1 MTLLPIKP
9 GKIVTMGEI
18 LVDIMAV
25 ERGQG
30 FREPLNL
37 RGPFPGGAP
46 AIFVS
51 QVARLGHPA
60 GIIACIGDDDFGW
73 INVERLKRDGVDVS
87 AVRVHDEQVTATAF
101 VRYRPDG
108 ERDFLFNLKHSAAG
122 RTELDARARALLA
135 ECGHFHIMGSSLFS
149 FHLIDE
155 VKKAIEIVK
164 ANGATVSFDPNV
176 RKEMMDIA
184 EMRAGL
190 ELMLQYC
197 DIFLP
202 SGPELLIPTNAR
214 TEEEAIAGLLG
225 LGISA
230 IAVKRADKG
239 ASYYDRTHAIDVPG
253 YKVTEVDP
261 TGAGDCFGATFI
273 TCLRQGMPI
282 EECMRAA
289 NAAGALAVSR
299 QGAMEGISTLA
310 EMQALIAR
318 SAQGPVQGPVQGPAQ
333 GSVQGPVQ
341 GPVQG

>member
-1 MTLLPIKP
+1 MTLPPVKP

-25 ERGQG
+25 ERGRG
-30 FREPLNL
+30 FREALNL

-60 GIIACIGDDDFGW
+60 GIIAGIGDDDFGW
-73 INVERLKRDGVDVS
+73 LTIERLKRDGVDVS
-87 AVRVHDEQVTATAF
+87 AVRIDDDCVTATAF
-101 VRYRPDG
+101 VRYREDG
-108 ERDFLFNLKHSAAG
+108 ERDFLFNLARSAAG
-122 RTELDARARALLA
+122 RVELNAPARALLA

-155 VKKAIEIVK
+155 VKKAVEIVK
-164 ANGATVSFDPNV
+164 ANGATVSFDPNI

-184 EMRAGL
+184 EMRAGI

-202 SGPELLIPTNAR
+202 SGPELLVPTAAHS
-214 TEEEAIAGLLG
+214 EEEAIAALFS
-225 LGISA
+225 LGISM
-230 IAVKRADKG
+230 IVVKRAARG
-239 ASYYDRTHAIDVPG
+239 ASYYDHARALDLPG
-253 YKVTEVDP
+253 YKVAEIDP

-273 TCLRQGMPI
+273 TCLRQGMDP
-282 EECMRAA
+282 EACVRTA

-299 QGAMEGISTLA
+299 QGGMEGISSLA
-310 EMQALIAR
+310 EMEALIAR
-318 SAQGPVQGPVQGPAQ
+318 AAVSENELTFQMKAT
-333 GSVQGPVQ
+333 
-341 GPVQG
+341 